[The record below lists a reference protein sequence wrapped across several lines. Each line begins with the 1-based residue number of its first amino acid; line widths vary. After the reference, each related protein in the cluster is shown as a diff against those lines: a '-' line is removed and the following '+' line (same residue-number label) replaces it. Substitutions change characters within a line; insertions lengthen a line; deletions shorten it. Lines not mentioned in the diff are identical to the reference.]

1 MIVSNN
7 KGITLIALV
16 ITIVVLLILA
26 SIGIGGAITGVD
38 ESTDQK
44 LKSELKMVQHAVLQR
59 YTKYSLTK
67 DETMLVGDKIEE
79 ENLDSNIT
87 WQKQG
92 SYYRINNEQ
101 FKELGIT
108 DIKDTYIVNYKTGPM
123 DTKFLRYLQY
133 VPPPMESRSAASPVV
148 SA

>member
-108 DIKDTYIVNYKTGPM
+108 DIK
-123 DTKFLRYLQY
+123 L
-133 VPPPMESRSAASPVV
+133 
-148 SA
+148 

>member
-26 SIGIGGAITGVD
+26 SIGIGGAISGVD

-108 DIKDTYIVNYKTGPM
+108 DIKDTYIVNYKTGEVYNETQKTTN
-123 DTKFLRYLQY
+123 DGNILYICA
-133 VPPPMESRSAASPVV
+133 VE
-148 SA
+148 

>member
-67 DETMLVGDKIEE
+67 DECQSLSLWER
-79 ENLDSNIT
+79 
-87 WQKQG
+87 W
-92 SYYRINNEQ
+92 
-101 FKELGIT
+101 
-108 DIKDTYIVNYKTGPM
+108 
-123 DTKFLRYLQY
+123 
-133 VPPPMESRSAASPVV
+133 RSAGCGGEGEDAKG
-148 SA
+148 